1 MKTEI
6 ALLAAAAVLT
16 ALVSGATAQPS
27 PADGDKAV
35 LLKLEQ
41 DWAGAIAR
49 HDAAFLERV
58 EDDAFVYT
66 DSTGN
71 VAHKADDLALARAGE
86 VKIESFK
93 LADMRVQLYGD
104 TAVVTGLTT
113 VVGSDRGGSLNGTY
127 RWTDVF
133 VRRPGG
139 NWQVVAS
146 QATAVGKAE
155 ETPVIAVP
163 AETPAASGSATDTDG

>member
-1 MKTEI
+1 MKTKI

-16 ALVSGATAQPS
+16 ALVSVATAQPS
-27 PADGDKAV
+27 PADDKAA

-41 DWAGAIAR
+41 DWASAAAK
-49 HDAAFLERV
+49 HDTAFLERV